1 MAKKEKPELLED
13 IIFFNVTFRFLESD
27 NSTHVKDVL
36 SKLSLLDFKD
46 ITVDYNIERISI
58 IEELLPE
65 AGITPNLTL
74 VLKDFEIFLS
84 KKKITLSYPKDLERS
99 GRSFYRSKDLGMR
112 IMPSFPSK
120 REKKKEPINFT
131 DLDEV
136 DLLLKMFILPEI
148 LEEKIPKLNEISVIF
163 GIEINEPPKIES
175 LNKVIEEKYLDTK
188 KFILEDI
195 NFEIDEEENKYFFS
209 VRQDYKNILCSF
221 IYSDSNLSIMK
232 SKLKDILVQ
241 NYKKFNELMGE
252 LKII

>member
-1 MAKKEKPELLED
+1 MAKKEKPELLEN
-13 IIFFNVTFRFLESD
+13 IVFFNISFRFLESD
-27 NSTHVKDVL
+27 TNTHVKDVL
-36 SKLSLLDFKD
+36 SKLKLLDFKD

-74 VLKDFEIFLS
+74 VVEDFEIFLS

-99 GRSFYRSKDLGMR
+99 GRTLYRSKDLGMR

-120 REKKKEPINFT
+120 REKKKESINFT
-131 DLDEV
+131 DLDKV

-148 LEEKIPKLNEISVIF
+148 LEEKIPKSNELSVIL
-163 GIEINEPPKIES
+163 GIEINKPPKIES
-175 LNKVIEEKYLDTK
+175 INRVIEEKFLETK

-195 NFEIDEEENKYFFS
+195 NFEIDDEENKYFFS
-209 VRQDYKNILCSF
+209 LRQDNKSMLCSF
-221 IYSDSNLSIMK
+221 IYPNSDLSIVK
-232 SKLKDILVQ
+232 SKIKDILVQ
-241 NYKKFNELMGE
+241 NYNKFNELMGE